1 MNERLKTLSIQYGL
15 HLMREVTGVDP
26 GVPPPED
33 VPLRAFEPLV
43 GKSWPGPERTLT
55 SIFSRVHLPKSPADP
70 RRSETVYLHPAPLQM
85 QKAVLFPRLSP
96 PDDPEAARRSAG
108 KEFAEAFARMKGQI
122 REDDPRF
129 LTGFH
134 HLLERYAWALPN
146 TYGEP
151 GVSLFHQWKAVTALA
166 FAARGDPTAETFTLI
181 GGDIPG
187 IQDFIYT
194 ITSRGAA
201 KGLRGRSLFI
211 QLLGD
216 AVVRRLV
223 DELGLS
229 PANVVYAAGGNFMLL
244 APADAPETLKKVHDD
259 VNRKLLATY
268 GGEVAL
274 CLAAVPLPASAV
286 GTARFGLI
294 SRDLWHAVARE
305 KGRRFAAVA
314 QAPDGWERLFA
325 PEGRGGEKPA
335 FCAVC
340 QAELT
345 PEERRDDRLLLRDV
359 GEEEAGET
367 APRACSHCATFR
379 DLAEAVGRP
388 EQALFLSRTRP
399 PGEGERWQELLHDLS
414 GWWYRLDN
422 RDRPAGREETK
433 LLLNEPDF
441 LQYGAH
447 GFRFLAN
454 TTPRATEKDGEWWD
468 QKYPDR
474 KGQVRPGSIRSFELL
489 AHAAAA
495 DGAAERVGVLRMDV
509 DDLGQVMTRG
519 LQYAGQPH
527 RSLAATSAL
536 SAALDRFFSGYL
548 DVLCREV
555 TANPGMTGVPGHPDE
570 DRVYVIY
577 AGGDDLFIVGAWH
590 VLPLLAGRIRDAF
603 EEYVGRNPFLHI
615 SAGITLEGR
624 RFPLYQ
630 AARRAHD
637 ALEEGA
643 KRRRYTQD
651 GLELEKNGIHFL
663 GQTLGWDE
671 FAEVRQQVERLV
683 RLVREHDVPRGL
695 LQSLQAIFHRF
706 QQDHQ
711 NAQRRG
717 LRGQQVYYG
726 PWMWRQA
733 YYLDRFARG
742 KPEEVRREIGE
753 IQRWTLSHRILYLGL
768 AARWAEFLTRKE
780 EER

>member
-1 MNERLKTLSIQYGL
+1 MNEQLETLSIQYGL

-26 GVPPPED
+26 GAPPPED

-43 GKSWPGPERTLT
+43 GQSWPDPERALT
-55 SIFSRVHLPKSPADP
+55 SIFSRVHLPKSPEDP

-85 QKAVLFPRLSP
+85 QKAILFPHPSP
-96 PDDPEAARRSAG
+96 PDNPDAARRSVG
-108 KEFAEAFARMKGQI
+108 KAFAEAFARMKGQL

-129 LTGFH
+129 LTAFH

-151 GVSLFHQWKAVTALA
+151 GVSLFHQWKTVTALA
-166 FAARGDPTAETFTLI
+166 FAARGDPATETFILI

-187 IQDFIYT
+187 IQDFIST

-216 AVVRRLV
+216 AVVRRVV
-223 DELGLS
+223 DELGLA
-229 PANVVYAAGGNFMLL
+229 PANVVYAAGGNFMVL
-244 APADAPETLKKVHDD
+244 APADALDTVDAVNAD
-259 VNRKLLATY
+259 VNGRLLETY
-268 GGEVAL
+268 QGEVAL

-286 GTARFGLI
+286 GTAQFGSI
-294 SRDLWHAVARE
+294 SRDLWRAVARE

-325 PEGRGGEKPA
+325 PQGRGGEKPA

-345 PEERRDDRLLLRDV
+345 PEERRNATLLLRDI

-367 APRACSHCATFR
+367 APRACSNCATFR

-399 PGEGERWQELLHDLS
+399 SGRGERWQELLYDLS
-414 GWWYRLDN
+414 GWWYRLD
-422 RDRPAGREETK
+422 DWGKPAGGRETK

-441 LQYGAH
+441 LKHGAH

-454 TTPRATEKDGEWWD
+454 TTPRVTEKDVEWWD

-519 LQYAGQPH
+519 LWYAGRPH

-536 SAALDRFFSGYL
+536 STTLDRFFSGYL

-570 DRVYVIY
+570 DLVYVIY

-590 VLPLLAGRIRDAF
+590 ILPLLAGSIHDAF
-603 EEYVGRNPFLHI
+603 EEYAGRNPFLHI

-630 AARRAHD
+630 AARRAHS
-637 ALEEGA
+637 ALEGGA
-643 KRRRYTQD
+643 KRRRYTQY

-671 FAEVRQQVERLV
+671 FAEVRQQVERLL

-695 LQSLQAIFHRF
+695 LQSLQAIFHGF
-706 QQDHQ
+706 WQDRE
-711 NAQRRG
+711 ATRRRG
-717 LRGQQVYYG
+717 LRDEQVYYG

-733 YYLDRFARG
+733 YYLSRFAQG
-742 KPEEVRREIGE
+742 KSEEVQREIGE